1 MKPFFKGLNCIIM
14 KKPYKCACAILIILL
29 SFVSADTGYGVDAVL
44 SPGKSAEVREIDAAV
59 RKYLDAEVAREL
71 KTVYGCLAPSSIYCT
86 THDYD
91 AYLAEAEASPVRIR
105 EYKILRITHIRV
117 NEDKK
122 TYPRVEKFAQVE
134 VDMKVFFTDTNQAAE
149 VNFNFTFIK
158 ESGRWY
164 KG

>member
-1 MKPFFKGLNCIIM
+1 MEKSYKG
-14 KKPYKCACAILIILL
+14 ACAILIILF
-29 SFVSADTGYGVDAVL
+29 SFVSAGEGYGADAAL
-44 SPGKSAEVREIDAAV
+44 FPGASAEEREIDAAA

-71 KTVYGCLAPSSIYCT
+71 KTVYDLLAPSSIYRAT
-86 THDYD
+86 YDYD
-91 AYLAEAEASPVRIR
+91 AFLTEAGAAPGRIR

-117 NEDKK
+117 NEDKT

-158 ESGRWY
+158 EGGRWY

>member
-1 MKPFFKGLNCIIM
+1 MKNSYKG
-14 KKPYKCACAILIILL
+14 AFATLIILL
-29 SFVSADTGYGVDAVL
+29 AFVSAGVGYGSDVAAP
-44 SPGKSAEVREIDAAV
+44 PGASAEEREIYAAA
-59 RKYLDAEVAREL
+59 RKYLDAEVGREL

-122 TYPRVEKFAQVE
+122 AYPRVEKFAQVE
-134 VDMKVFFTDTNQAAE
+134 VDMKVFSTDTNKAAE

-158 ESGRWY
+158 EGGRWY